1 MKYNFI
7 KTSIEHHIFKLTLAR
22 PEKRNAF
29 TPTMVNEINY
39 AIAQANLNKEVRL
52 VLINAEGPVFCA
64 GMDMKTFENP
74 ELDTLNPNIKNENIS
89 LANAI
94 GQLNKPSIA
103 IVEGDVIAGGFLIA
117 LECTYIFAAK
127 EARFSLPEVKRGIFP
142 FQVMASLIKYIP
154 QNKVL
159 DLCITARDITASQAK
174 DLGIVYDFLEEDK
187 LTNLISIIVAN
198 APKAISSGYEAL
210 KKMGSLS
217 DKERITYLLQ
227 SLEDL
232 KQTKD
237 AKEGMAA
244 FFEKRSPKWLNE

>member
-7 KTSIEHHIFKLTLAR
+7 NTCIEEHIFKLTLSR

-39 AIAQANLNKEVRL
+39 AIAEANHNKDVRL

-74 ELDTLNPNIKNENIS
+74 ALDIINPEIQNQNIS
-89 LANAI
+89 LASAI

-127 EARFSLPEVKRGIFP
+127 EAKFSLPEVKRGIFP

-159 DLCITARDITASQAK
+159 DLCITAREITASQAK

-187 LTNLISIIVAN
+187 LTHLISTIVAN

>member
-7 KTSIEHHIFKLTLAR
+7 KTNIEQHVFTLTLAR

-39 AIAQANLNKEVRL
+39 AIAEANCNKDVRL

-74 ELDTLNPNIKNENIS
+74 ELDTLNPEIQNQNIS
-89 LANAI
+89 MATAI
-94 GQLNKPSIA
+94 GQLNKPSVA
-103 IVEGDVIAGGFLIA
+103 VVEGDVIAGGFLIA
-117 LECTYIFAAK
+117 LECTYIFASKKAI
-127 EARFSLPEVKRGIFP
+127 FSLPEVKRGIFP
-142 FQVMASLIKYIP
+142 FQVLASLLKYMP
-154 QNKVL
+154 PNRAL
-159 DLCITARDITASQAK
+159 DLCITAKEISANQAK
-174 DLGIVYDFLEEDK
+174 ELGIVYDFFEKDK
-187 LTNLISIIVAN
+187 LTQLINTIVAN

-210 KKMGSLS
+210 KKIGSLS
-217 DKERITYLLQ
+217 DKEKITYLLQ

-244 FFEKRSPKWLNE
+244 FFEKRIPNWLNE

>member
-39 AIAQANLNKEVRL
+39 AIAQANLDKEVRL

-64 GMDMKTFENP
+64 GMDMITFENP

-89 LANAI
+89 LATAI

-103 IVEGDVIAGGFLIA
+103 IVEGDVIAGGFLIV
-117 LECTYIFAAK
+117 LECTYIFASKDAK
-127 EARFSLPEVKRGIFP
+127 FSLPEVKRGIFP

-159 DLCITARDITASQAK
+159 DLCITAREITASQAK

-187 LTNLISIIVAN
+187 LTHLISIIVAN

-217 DKERITYLLQ
+217 AKERITYLLQ